1 MPRTSTL
8 HRLRLRQ
15 ILITGAAVVAATAV
29 ALAPQKA
36 ARAQLP
42 VIDPTNLVQN
52 IIAAIENITEVAQQ
66 VEQLTN
72 EATQIANQIQ
82 QLEDMVNQASQLGSP
97 TWGQV
102 QAWIDNLSAAAQIG
116 SSLVYNMP
124 DIAGQLQTQFPGYVS
139 PTNWN
144 TQYQQWSTT
153 TLDTLRGT
161 LQSAGLNISDVNTV
175 EAALQTL
182 RSANNSATGRNE
194 LMQVAN
200 SLASLQVE
208 EGAKLRQL
216 LALEI
221 NATNVWKTNST
232 NASAASEAALQQFI
246 GTPGAVANPA
256 ASGAGFNP

>member
-1 MPRTSTL
+1 MRRRGDSRFRPALTAAL
-8 HRLRLRQ
+8 AFLAG
-15 ILITGAAVVAATAV
+15 GALM
-29 ALAPQKA
+29 LAPQPP
-36 ARAQLP
+36 ARAQSIVL
-42 VIDPTNLVQN
+42 DPTNLVQN
-52 IIAAIENITEVAQQ
+52 IIAAVQNITEVAQQ
-66 VEQLTN
+66 VQQLTN

-82 QLEDMVNQASQLGSP
+82 QLQDMANQASQLGSP
-97 TWGQV
+97 SWGQV
-102 QAWIDNLSAAAQIG
+102 QAWINNLATAAQIG
-116 SSLVYNMP
+116 NSLVYNMP
-124 DIAGQLQTQFPGYVS
+124 NIAGQLQTQFPGYVS

-175 EAALQTL
+175 DAALQTL
-182 RSANNSATGRNE
+182 RSANDSATGRNE

-208 EGAKLRQL
+208 EMAKVRQL

-221 NATNVWKTNST
+221 NAANVWKTNST
-232 NASAASEAALQQFI
+232 NASAASEAALQEFI
-246 GTPGAVANPA
+246 GAPGAVANPA

>member
-1 MPRTSTL
+1 MPRTSTVF
-8 HRLRLRQ
+8 RLRPRQ
-15 ILITGAAVVAATAV
+15 LLITGAAVVAAAAV
-29 ALAPQKA
+29 ALAPQKS

-52 IIAAIENITEVAQQ
+52 IISAVQGITEVAQQ
-66 VEQLTN
+66 VEQLSN
-72 EATQIANQIQ
+72 EASQIVNQISMLQ
-82 QLEDMVNQASQLGSP
+82 DMANQASQLGSP

-102 QAWIDNLSAAAQIG
+102 EAWINTLAAAAQIG
-116 SSLVYNMP
+116 NSLVYSMP

-161 LQSAGLNISDVNTV
+161 LQSAGLNVSDVNTV
-175 EAALQTL
+175 ETALQTL
-182 RSANNSATGRNE
+182 RSANSSASGRNE
-194 LMQVAN
+194 LIQVAN

-208 EGAKLRQL
+208 EMAKLRQL

-221 NATNVWKTNST
+221 NSRNVW
-232 NASAASEAALQQFI
+232 AASQTNNDAAGEAALQQFI
-246 GTPGAVANPA
+246 GTPGSAVDPR
-256 ASGAGFNP
+256 SQPGFSNF

>member
-1 MPRTSTL
+1 MRPRRDRS
-8 HRLRLRQ
+8 RLRPALTAA
-15 ILITGAAVVAATAV
+15 LALLVGGALT
-29 ALAPQKA
+29 LAPQPR
-36 ARAQLP
+36 ARAQSIVL
-42 VIDPTNLVQN
+42 DPTNLVQN
-52 IIAAIENITEVAQQ
+52 IIAAVQNITEVAQQ
-66 VEQLTN
+66 VQQLTN

-82 QLEDMVNQASQLGSP
+82 QLQDMANQASQLGSP
-97 TWGQV
+97 SWGQV
-102 QAWIDNLSAAAQIG
+102 QAWINNLSTAAQIG
-116 SSLVYNMP
+116 NSLVYNMP
-124 DIAGQLQTQFPGYVS
+124 NIAGQLQAQFPGYVS

-175 EAALQTL
+175 DAALQTL
-182 RSANNSATGRNE
+182 RSANDSATGRNE

-208 EGAKLRQL
+208 EMAKVRQL

-221 NATNVWKTNST
+221 NAANVWKTNST

-246 GTPGAVANPA
+246 GAPGAVANPA

>member
-1 MPRTSTL
+1 MRRRGDSRFRPALT
-8 HRLRLRQ
+8 
-15 ILITGAAVVAATAV
+15 AALAFLAGVALM
-29 ALAPQKA
+29 LAPQPR
-36 ARAQLP
+36 ARAQSIVL
-42 VIDPTNLVQN
+42 DPTNLVQN
-52 IIAAIENITEVAQQ
+52 IIAAVQNITEVAQQ
-66 VEQLTN
+66 VQQLTN

-82 QLEDMVNQASQLGSP
+82 QLQDMANQASQLGSP
-97 TWGQV
+97 SWGQV
-102 QAWIDNLSAAAQIG
+102 QAWINNLATAAQIG
-116 SSLVYNMP
+116 NSLVYNMP
-124 DIAGQLQTQFPGYVS
+124 NIAGQLQTQFPGYVS

-175 EAALQTL
+175 DAALQTL
-182 RSANNSATGRNE
+182 RSANDSATGRNE

-208 EGAKLRQL
+208 EMAKVRQL

-221 NATNVWKTNST
+221 NAANVWKTNST
-232 NASAASEAALQQFI
+232 NASAASEAALQEFI
-246 GTPGAVANPA
+246 GAPGAVANPA

>member
-1 MPRTSTL
+1 MGPRRDRS
-8 HRLRLRQ
+8 RLRPALTAA
-15 ILITGAAVVAATAV
+15 LALLAGGALT
-29 ALAPQKA
+29 LAPQPR
-36 ARAQLP
+36 ARAQAIVL
-42 VIDPTNLVQN
+42 DPTNLVQN
-52 IIAAIENITEVAQQ
+52 IIAAVQNITEVAQQ
-66 VEQLTN
+66 VQQLTN

-82 QLEDMVNQASQLGSP
+82 QLQDMANQASQLGSP
-97 TWGQV
+97 SWGQV
-102 QAWIDNLSAAAQIG
+102 QAWINNLATAAQIG
-116 SSLVYNMP
+116 NSLVYNMP
-124 DIAGQLQTQFPGYVS
+124 NIAGQLQTQFPGYVS

-175 EAALQTL
+175 DAALQTL
-182 RSANNSATGRNE
+182 RSANDSATGRNE

-208 EGAKLRQL
+208 EMAKVRQL

-221 NATNVWKTNST
+221 NAANVWKTNST
-232 NASAASEAALQQFI
+232 NASAASEAALQEFI
-246 GTPGAVANPA
+246 GAPGAVANPA

>member
-1 MPRTSTL
+1 MRRRRDRS
-8 HRLRLRQ
+8 RLQPALTTA
-15 ILITGAAVVAATAV
+15 LALLAGGALT
-29 ALAPQKA
+29 LAPQPP
-36 ARAQLP
+36 ARAQSIVL
-42 VIDPTNLVQN
+42 DPTNLVQN
-52 IIAAIENITEVAQQ
+52 IIAAVQNITEVAQQ
-66 VEQLTN
+66 VQQLTN

-82 QLEDMVNQASQLGSP
+82 QLQDMANQASQLGSP

-102 QAWIDNLSAAAQIG
+102 QAWINNLATAAQIG
-116 SSLVYNMP
+116 NSLVYNMP
-124 DIAGQLQTQFPGYVS
+124 NIAGQLQTQFPGYVS

-175 EAALQTL
+175 DAALQTL
-182 RSANNSATGRNE
+182 RSANDSATGRNE

-208 EGAKLRQL
+208 EMAKVRQL

-221 NATNVWKTNST
+221 NARNVWATSQTNSD
-232 NASAASEAALQQFI
+232 AAGEAALEQFI
-246 GTPGAVANPA
+246 GTPASAVDPR
-256 ASGAGFNP
+256 SQPGFSNF

>member
-1 MPRTSTL
+1 MSV
-8 HRLRLRQ
+8 
-15 ILITGAAVVAATAV
+15 AVAAASAI
-29 ALAPQKA
+29 ALAPQKP
-36 ARAQLP
+36 ARAQDL
-42 VIDPTNLVQN
+42 VLDPMNLIQNVLSALQN
-52 IIAAIENITEVAQQ
+52 IAEVAQQ

-72 EATQIANQIQ
+72 EASQLANQATQIANQIQ
-82 QLEDMVNQASQLGSP
+82 QLEDMANQASQGGSP

-102 QAWIDNLSAAAQIG
+102 QAWINRLSDAAQIG
-116 SSLVYNMP
+116 DSLVYSMP
-124 DIAGQLQTQFPGYVS
+124 NIASQLQAQFPGYVS

-161 LQSAGLNISDVNTV
+161 LQSAGLNVSDVNTV
-175 EAALQTL
+175 EAALQAL
-182 RSANNSATGRNE
+182 RSANNGATGRNE

-200 SLASLQVE
+200 SLASFQVE
-208 EGAKLRQL
+208 EMAKLRQL

-221 NATNVWKTNST
+221 NAANVWKTSST